1 MTREQYAA
9 LPEETR
15 FAVWQ
20 SFLMTLNVE
29 DVSLFLLHTTEC
41 ETCQTAMFEQFA
53 EFVLKALVVKNSD
66 LQRMAKA
73 SMN

>member
-1 MTREQYAA
+1 MTSEQYAA

-20 SFLMTLNVE
+20 AFLMTLNVE
-29 DVSLFLLHTTEC
+29 DVSLFLLHTGKC
-41 ETCQTAMFEQFA
+41 ENCQTAMFEQFA
-53 EFVLKALVVKNSD
+53 EFISKALVVKNSD